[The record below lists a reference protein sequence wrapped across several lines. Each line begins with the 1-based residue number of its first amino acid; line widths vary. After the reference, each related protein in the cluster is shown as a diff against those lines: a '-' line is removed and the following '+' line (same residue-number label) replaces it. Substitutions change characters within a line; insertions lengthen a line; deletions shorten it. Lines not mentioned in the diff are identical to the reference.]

1 MTIHNEPPPA
11 STESSSVPSGLKRVV
26 VASMAG
32 TVVEWYEFFLY
43 ATAATLVFNKVFFA
57 EGAGDKALIAA
68 LLTYA
73 VGFVA
78 RPLGGVVFGHFGDKY
93 GRKKLLQFSL
103 LLVGAVTFLMGCLPT
118 YGQIGFWAPILLVV
132 LRFMQ
137 GFAVG
142 GEWGGAVLLVAEHSP
157 NRSRAFWASWPQA
170 AVPVGNML
178 ATVVLLVLTGTLS
191 DAAFLSWGWRV
202 AFWLSAVVVLVGC
215 YIRTKVTDAPIFI
228 EAQQEV
234 ERVKAVSYGVFEVL
248 KRYPRGVFTA
258 MGLRF
263 AENIMYYLV
272 VTFSI
277 VYLKN
282 HVGADTGDI
291 LWWLLAAH
299 AVHFLVIPQVGRLSD
314 RFGRRP
320 VYIVGT
326 VLAGT
331 WGFFAFPL
339 MNTANYLAIM
349 AAVIIGLVIHAIMYA
364 PQPAIMAE
372 MFPTRMRYSGVSL
385 GYQVTS
391 IVAGSL
397 APAIA
402 TWLLGEFGAACARE
416 LAARGAVVTVA
427 DLDDVGARA
436 VAEEIGGKAWAIDF
450 SDVAALEEL
459 QLDADILVNNAGVQH
474 VSPIPEFP
482 PDRFRLMM
490 ALMVEAPF
498 LLIRAA
504 LPHMYGQN
512 FGRIINLS
520 SVHGIRA
527 SEYKVAYVTAKH
539 ALEGLSK
546 VTALEGGPHDVTSNC
561 VNPGYVRTPLVT
573 KQIAD
578 QARTHGIPEDQVVAE
593 ILLKESAIKRLV
605 EPEEVAAL
613 VGWLASPAAGMV
625 TGASYTMDG
634 GWSAR

>member
-1 MTIHNEPPPA
+1 MSVTNDPA
-11 STESSSVPSGLKRVV
+11 TGGVAPTGLKRVV

-57 EGAGDKALIAA
+57 EGTSEAAGLIAA

-93 GRKKLLQFSL
+93 GRKKLLQFAI
-103 LLVGAVTFLMGCLPT
+103 LLVGVVTFLMGCLPT
-118 YGQIGFWAPILLVV
+118 YEQIGVWAPILLVL

-157 NRSRAFWASWPQA
+157 KDKRGFWASWPQA

-178 ATVVLLVLTGTLS
+178 ATVVLLVLTGILS

-202 AFWLSAVVVLVGC
+202 AFWLSAVVVLIGY
-215 YIRTKVTDAPIFI
+215 YIRTKVTDAPIFVA
-228 EAQQEV
+228 AQEEV
-234 ERVKAVSYGVFEVL
+234 ERVKSVSYGVVEVL

-277 VYLKN
+277 VYLKTY
-282 HVGADTGDI
+282 VGVDTGSI
-291 LWWLLAAH
+291 LWYLLAAH
-299 AVHFLVIPQVGRLSD
+299 FIHFLVVPQVGRLAD
-314 RFGRRP
+314 HYGRRP
-320 VYIVGT
+320 VYIAGAI
-326 VLAGT
+326 LAGT
-331 WGFFAFPL
+331 WGFFAFPM
-339 MNTANYLAIM
+339 MNTGSYLAVM
-349 AAVIIGLVIHAIMYA
+349 GAVILGLIIHALMYA

-402 TWLLGEFGAACARE
+402 TWLLDKFDSWVPIALYLAGAA
-416 LAARGAVVTVA
+416 
-427 DLDDVGARA
+427 
-436 VAEEIGGKAWAIDF
+436 AITL
-450 SDVAALEEL
+450 VAALFNRETKGIDL
-459 QLDADILVNNAGVQH
+459 ATLDAADREQLAKAG
-474 VSPIPEFP
+474 
-482 PDRFRLMM
+482 
-490 ALMVEAPF
+490 
-498 LLIRAA
+498 LL
-504 LPHMYGQN
+504 
-512 FGRIINLS
+512 
-520 SVHGIRA
+520 
-527 SEYKVAYVTAKH
+527 
-539 ALEGLSK
+539 
-546 VTALEGGPHDVTSNC
+546 
-561 VNPGYVRTPLVT
+561 
-573 KQIAD
+573 
-578 QARTHGIPEDQVVAE
+578 
-593 ILLKESAIKRLV
+593 
-605 EPEEVAAL
+605 
-613 VGWLASPAAGMV
+613 
-625 TGASYTMDG
+625 
-634 GWSAR
+634 